1 MSDDFPTIHVEA
13 GRLQRLLILLG
24 SYTFNGNA
32 IEDID
37 DETIQ
42 ELRDLLDLEL
52 VRRKGMIH

>member
-42 ELRDLLDLEL
+42 EIGDLVELEL
-52 VRRKGMIH
+52 VSRKGMIH